1 MPVDIMPLFLSP
13 SSSSSSEEDFLYI
26 SSSEPREASPEEPS
40 CRKESGKKK
49 KQVTFADHRG
59 LALTRV
65 KVFCPLSDVRIPR
78 RVRKRLSSSLKDLQ
92 DSLVLDLQDS
102 LDSQDSLVLDS
113 QDLKNSLRV
122 RQSFSSSPQDS
133 LVLDFDPPALD
144 YLSFRRRL
152 DSDQVCLYHCVLDG
166 GVLSGSVRV
175 RNVCFQKAVKLRL
188 SMDGWRS
195 HRDLD
200 CDFERDSYPSSGS
213 DSFSFSFLLPPRL
226 QTGEFAVCFQTGG
239 GQEFWDSNQGQNYH
253 IVLASKK
260 TRCPDNASGF
270 GVHFDR
276 YGSPSCSHGILP
288 DWPSYA
294 RYENTGPYY

>member
-1 MPVDIMPLFLSP
+1 MPVDIMPLFLS
-13 SSSSSSEEDFLYI
+13 SSSSEDFLYI

-65 KVFCPLSDVRIPR
+65 KVFCPFSDVWIPR

-92 DSLVLDLQDS
+92 DSLVLDF
-102 LDSQDSLVLDS
+102 QDSLVLDS

-122 RQSFSSSPQDS
+122 RQSLSSSPQDS
-133 LVLDFDPPALD
+133 LVLDSLVLDFDPPASD

-152 DSDQVCLYHCVLDG
+152 DSD
-166 GVLSGSVRV
+166 
-175 RNVCFQKAVKLRL
+175 QKAVKLRL

-200 CDFERDSYPSSGS
+200 CDFETDSYTSAGS

-226 QTGEFAVCFQTGG
+226 QTGEFACVFSDGG
-239 GQEFWDSNQGQNYH
+239 GQEFWDSNQGQNYR
-253 IVLASKK
+253 IVPASKK
-260 TRCPDNASGF
+260 TRRPVAPLVSGSLRP
-270 GVHFDR
+270 VRQPLLLSRD
-276 YGSPSCSHGILP
+276 PS
-288 DWPSYA
+288 
-294 RYENTGPYY
+294 